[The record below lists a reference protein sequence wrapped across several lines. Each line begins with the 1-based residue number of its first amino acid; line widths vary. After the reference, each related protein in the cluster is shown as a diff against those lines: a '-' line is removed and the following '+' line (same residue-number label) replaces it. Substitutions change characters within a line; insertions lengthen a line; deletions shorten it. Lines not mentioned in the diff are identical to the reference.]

1 VFASPFFLKNVVFAS
16 GGGDGIG
23 ASAYEDILSARE
35 GGDEDHPADE
45 GGAKTRASAASLEQI
60 LCLNKYRRF

>member
-1 VFASPFFLKNVVFAS
+1 LLPHFFLKTLCLLLESVQVP
-16 GGGDGIG
+16 GTVQDT
-23 ASAYEDILSARE
+23 LSARE